1 MFTQHDTQSS
11 ELGQAESGTVKFV
24 PTLPPELGPA
34 SVLVTVLGEEHAAAK
49 TTDATNEEIA
59 VTIKDARIKKTPV

>member
-1 MFTQHDTQSS
+1 
-11 ELGQAESGTVKFV
+11 
-24 PTLPPELGPA
+24 
-34 SVLVTVLGEEHAAAK
+34 LVTVLGEEHAAAK